1 MVHRSLLLLQQ
12 NLCETA
18 RVPRQKTNG
27 RTSRAAVERPKKH
40 VTLKMLADYVG
51 FAPATVSLVI
61 NRSVVAE
68 NIPQHTKDL
77 IFAAAEKL
85 HYRPNFAAR
94 SLRTQRTFSVGVI
107 VPEISEG
114 FETQVLSG
122 IEDYLLN
129 AGYFYFVASH
139 RHKPDLIEEYP
150 KLLLGR
156 SVDGIIAVD
165 TLWRTSLP
173 VPVVTVSGHN
183 EVKGVTSVEIDHDL
197 AAELALRHLVQLGHR
212 RLAFIKGQQFSSD
225 TELRWNAIARAAQ
238 NLGLTIVPELV
249 MQLVGDTSSP
259 ELGHRVTR
267 KLIATRK
274 PFTALFAFNDISAI
288 GAIHALQE
296 SGLRVPADVSVV
308 GFDDI
313 QTAAFQTPAL
323 TTVRQ
328 PLRKMGKIAA
338 ETLLHRIAS
347 KEPETRST
355 SIIVEPELVVR
366 KTTGPA
372 PAGQAMGSMDA
383 GAAMRDASLNSPRRR
398 TRPPANGVVRM
409 LMTETGVSRETAE
422 SVLNAVA
429 GFLKH
434 GPS

>member
-1 MVHRSLLLLQQ
+1 VS
-12 NLCETA
+12 
-18 RVPRQKTNG
+18 RQKKDG
-27 RTSRAAVERPKKH
+27 RVKGPAGERPKKH

-68 NIPQHTKDL
+68 GIPQRTKDL

-85 HYRPNFAAR
+85 HYRPNFLAR

-114 FETQVLSG
+114 YETQVLSG
-122 IEDYLLN
+122 IEDYLLH

-139 RHKPDLIEEYP
+139 RHKQDLIDEYP

-165 TLWRTSLP
+165 TPWKGRLP
-173 VPVVTVSGHN
+173 IPVVTVSGHN
-183 EVKGVTSVEIDHDL
+183 EVDGVTNVEINHDT
-197 AAELALRHLVQLGHR
+197 AAELALRHLVQFGHR
-212 RLAFIKGQQFSSD
+212 RLAFIKGQEFSSD
-225 TELRWNAIARAAQ
+225 TELRWGAIARTAQ
-238 NLGLTIVPELV
+238 KLGLGIASELV
-249 MQLVGDTSSP
+249 TQLVGDASSP
-259 ELGHRVTR
+259 ELGYKVTR

-288 GAIHALQE
+288 GAIHALHE
-296 SGLRVPADVSVV
+296 AGLQVPADVSVV

-313 QTAAFQTPAL
+313 QSAAFQSPAL

-338 ETLLHRIAS
+338 ETLLRRIAS
-347 KEPETRST
+347 KDLST
-355 SIIVEPELVVR
+355 KSNSIVVEPELVVR
-366 KTTGPA
+366 GTTGPV
-372 PAGQAMGSMDA
+372 PVKQPIGS
-383 GAAMRDASLNSPRRR
+383 AASGDTSRTKGSKLSHRDSRP
-398 TRPPANGVVRM
+398 PPANGAIQM
-409 LMTETGVSRETAE
+409 LMRETGVSQETAE
-422 SVLNAVA
+422 AVLSAVA

-434 GPS
+434 DRT

>member
-1 MVHRSLLLLQQ
+1 M
-12 NLCETA
+12 CETA
-18 RVPRQKTNG
+18 RVPRQKTDG
-27 RTSRAAVERPKKH
+27 RASRTTGERPKKH

-61 NRSVVAE
+61 NQSEVAE
-68 NIPQHTKDL
+68 NIPQRTKDL

-85 HYRPNFAAR
+85 HYRPNFVAR
-94 SLRTQRTFSVGVI
+94 SLRTQRTFSIGVI

-114 FETQVLSG
+114 YETQVLSG

-139 RHKPDLIEEYP
+139 RHKPDLIDEYP

-165 TLWRTSLP
+165 TPWKNQLP

-183 EVKGVTSVEIDHDL
+183 EVNGVTNVEIDHSL

-212 RLAFIKGQQFSSD
+212 RVAFIKGQQFSSD
-225 TELRWNAIARAAQ
+225 TELRWNAITRAAQ
-238 NLGLTIVPELV
+238 NLDLAIAPQLV
-249 MQLVGDTSSP
+249 TQLVGDKSSP
-259 ELGHRVTR
+259 QLGYKVTR
-267 KLIATRK
+267 KLIASRI

-296 SGLRVPADVSVV
+296 AGLRVPADVSVV

-313 QTAAFQTPAL
+313 QSAAFQSPAL

-328 PLRKMGKIAA
+328 PLRKMGEIAA
-338 ETLLHRIAS
+338 ETLLRRIAS
-347 KEPETRST
+347 KEPESKPT

-366 KTTGPA
+366 GTTGPA
-372 PAGQAMGSMDA
+372 PANQSTGRTDAAVTLKTAGSISLPGRSRPLTN
-383 GAAMRDASLNSPRRR
+383 GA
-398 TRPPANGVVRM
+398 VQM
-409 LMTETGVSRETAE
+409 LMTETGVSQETAE
-422 SVLNAVA
+422 SVLNAIA
-429 GFLKH
+429 GFLQRD
-434 GPS
+434 PS